1 MALAEEAPVGT
12 GQRNSQY
19 AAVIEP
25 QSEGYPNP
33 IGGIVLRVKID
44 MAFKAGKAGYG
55 QPGVLD
61 EALIE
66 VDGISDG
73 AQNGSVQEQ
82 FSGTGALFDT
92 LHHGKLGGAVGP
104 QRRNRL

>member
-1 MALAEEAPVGT
+1 MALAEEAPVGA
-12 GQRNSQY
+12 GQHNSKY
-19 AAVIEP
+19 AAVFEP
-25 QSEGYPNP
+25 QPEGHSNP
-33 IGGIVLRVKID
+33 IGGIVLRVKIN

-73 AQNGSVQEQ
+73 AQNGSV
-82 FSGTGALFDT
+82 
-92 LHHGKLGGAVGP
+92 
-104 QRRNRL
+104 